1 MLTILIGILG
11 PVFTKVILTLAFAIT
26 AWLIA
31 KVIIAAVQF
40 IKKIAKKA
48 IVIYRM
54 KKAQKLLDQFKRS
67 LSDSMINDDEAD
79 VIRRGLDDLDK
90 MVADD
95 KCALGVPVNADG
107 DRDFSTLNLIECT
120 NDTPGDM
127 EDEVIMINDAGR
139 HISLQRN

>member
-1 MLTILIGILG
+1 MLTGIIGILG
-11 PVFTKVILTLAFAIT
+11 PILTKVILTLAFAIT

-54 KKAQKLLDQFKRS
+54 KKAQKLLEQFKRS
-67 LSDSMINDDEAD
+67 LNNSMKNNGEAD
-79 VIRRGLDDLDK
+79 AIKRGLDDLEK
-90 MVADD
+90 MVVNDN
-95 KCALGVPVNADG
+95 CAIGVPVNADG
-107 DRDFSTLNLIECT
+107 DRDFSALNLIECT
-120 NDTPGDM
+120 NETPGDM

-139 HISLQRN
+139 HMSLQLN